1 MPRLPAAP
9 CVFVRCVLPALSVA
23 LACSPAPAPVHT
35 LAPPASGWGAVLWE
49 GDTAY
54 AYGPGA
60 VVLGLRAA
68 GSRADAP
75 GAPAHRCGGAALQAP
90 PPGAALL
97 LPPGAAVPT
106 IEPPPANAAPLVE
119 AVTFRLDSHLP
130 AADRFTPIDPAAQPA
145 KQRGL
150 ELGSVIKVRRTGNP
164 PVLLATGRRDCTAV
178 LALLD
183 REATTILST
192 LDLPGLCETPRLVPP
207 ADYDGDGAR
216 EAALATPGRVVAFR
230 LDERATAPA
239 LQLLGDWSCPAPA
252 P

>member
-1 MPRLPAAP
+1 MPRLPAA
-9 CVFVRCVLPALSVA
+9 LSPTCRAGLASLAVA
-23 LACSPAPAPVHT
+23 CTPAPAPVHT
-35 LAPPASGWGAVLWE
+35 LAPPAPGWGAVLWE
-49 GDTAY
+49 GGTAY

-60 VVLGLRAA
+60 AVLGLRDAA
-68 GSRADAP
+68 ARVDAP
-75 GAPAHRCGGAALQAP
+75 GVAAQRCGGIALQSP
-90 PPGAALL
+90 PAGAALV

-106 IEPPPANAAPLVE
+106 ITPPPANAAPLVE
-119 AVTFRLDSHLP
+119 AVSFRLDAHLP

-164 PVLLATGRRDCTAV
+164 PVLLATGRRGCTAV

-183 REATTILST
+183 REASRIEAT

-230 LDERATAPA
+230 LDERSPTPA
-239 LQLLGDWSCPAPA
+239 LQLLGDWSCPAPT